1 MHVPAGVRQPTDVAV
16 TGLGLVT
23 PAGPDAESTWDGL
36 LDGRPTAARDELL
49 AGLPVDFS
57 CRVAG
62 LGPAAPADGA
72 ERALRLGAAA
82 AREALADAGLS
93 AAGAAWT
100 GARVAVVIGRSG
112 GDGGEG
118 LAHGI
123 GTALG
128 ASGPSFVTAAGCA
141 SGASALGVARD
152 LLRAGA
158 CDVAVAGGAE
168 SVRGPAAVAAY
179 GSGAAGGVLSA
190 RTHDPAG
197 ASRPFDADRDGF
209 VLGEGAGVLVLERCA
224 DARARR
230 ARVRAVF
237 AGYGASARPL
247 AEPGPDLEGRG
258 VERAL
263 RAALA
268 DAGLGPEDVDHVN
281 AHGSGVPLEDLVE
294 ARVLRRVFGWT
305 PPPVTAVKSVIGHSV
320 GGAGAVEAACTV
332 LTLRDQA
339 IPPTA
344 NLDRLD
350 PEIELDV
357 VTKSPRRRP
366 VRAALSTVCAL
377 RGQNAVLVFRA
388 P

>member
-1 MHVPAGVRQPTDVAV
+1 MRVHVPDGVRRPTDVAV
-16 TGLGLVT
+16 TGIGLVT
-23 PAGPDAESTWDGL
+23 PAGPDTETSWDGL
-36 LDGRPTAARDELL
+36 LDGRSTAARDELL

-57 CRVAG
+57 CRVSGFGAAG
-62 LGPAAPADGA
+62 AD
-72 ERALRLGAAA
+72 RALRMGVAA
-82 AREALADAGLS
+82 ARQAVADAGLT
-93 AAGAAWT
+93 AGGALWA
-100 GARVAVVIGRSG
+100 GARVAVVVGHSGGGG
-112 GDGGEG
+112 GDG
-118 LAHGI
+118 LADVI

-128 ASGPSFVTAAGCA
+128 ASGPAFVTSAGCA
-141 SGASALGVARD
+141 SGATALGVARD

-158 CDVAVAGGAE
+158 CDVAVAGGSE
-168 SVRGPAAVAAY
+168 SARERAAVAAY
-179 GSGAAGGVLSA
+179 GSGAAGGALSS
-190 RTHDPAG
+190 RGHDPAG

-209 VLGEGAGVLVLERCA
+209 VLGEAAGVLVLERCA

-230 ARVRAVF
+230 APVRAVL
-237 AGYGASARPL
+237 AGYGASARPQGGG
-247 AEPGPDLEGRG
+247 GPDLEGRG

-320 GGAGAVEAACTV
+320 GGAGAVEAVCTV

-366 VRAALSTVCAL
+366 VGAALSTVCAL
-377 RGQNAVLVFRA
+377 RGQNAVLAFRT

>member
-1 MHVPAGVRQPTDVAV
+1 M
-16 TGLGLVT
+16 T

-36 LDGRPTAARDELL
+36 LDGRPTAARDDLL

-62 LGPAAPADGA
+62 LGPAAPEDGA
-72 ERALRLGAAA
+72 ERALRMGVAA

-93 AAGAAWT
+93 AAGSAWT

-168 SVRGPAAVAAY
+168 SVRGRAAVAAY
-179 GSGAAGGVLSA
+179 GSGAAGGCCRPGPTTRPGRRGPST
-190 RTHDPAG
+190 RTG
-197 ASRPFDADRDGF
+197 TAS
-209 VLGEGAGVLVLERCA
+209 CW
-224 DARARR
+224 ARARGCWCWSA
-230 ARVRAVF
+230 ARTRGRAVRGCARCWPGTGVGAA
-237 AGYGASARPL
+237 AGGAGSG
-247 AEPGPDLEGRG
+247 PGGPG

-366 VRAALSTVCAL
+366 VRAALSTVCTL
-377 RGQNAVLVFRA
+377 RGQNAVLLFRA